1 LVFSN
6 KEYFMSA
13 WQLLVRRRQ
22 IGTAVI
28 AVTCVS
34 NVIGLVPAGA
44 LVVSPT
50 LNRPTLGSP
59 EVRWATHNACVNSNY
74 ALQESPSR
82 PFKHTQV
89 RGGAAAMRLSG
100 GGGADSSG
108 DKKRWLLGSKILGSE
123 SPLRERAELLFLI
136 TLWYA
141 TSVVCTNTTKSIGA
155 HWSVLTFSQLVIST
169 LCGLVVVCGFGY
181 KKYEPIANADQLQK
195 TAILAAVFTLGFVTL
210 NWCLGLMHVS
220 LVMTLR
226 ATEPMFTLFLAS
238 ILLRAEPATWKMFA
252 ALLPVI
258 AGAALSSLGSADA
271 TLLGLAVVFIC
282 NVCFALRGVVTK
294 RIKTAYPVDEFN
306 LFLQISAIGAAAYGV
321 VLLAANLL
329 LAPSA
334 LHIPALAA
342 LVDVSQLL
350 RADRVGAVLL
360 NGVTFYAYLQVYFHL
375 F

>member
-1 LVFSN
+1 
-6 KEYFMSA
+6 M
-13 WQLLVRRRQ
+13 
-22 IGTAVI
+22 
-28 AVTCVS
+28 
-34 NVIGLVPAGA
+34 
-44 LVVSPT
+44 
-50 LNRPTLGSP
+50 
-59 EVRWATHNACVNSNY
+59 
-74 ALQESPSR
+74 
-82 PFKHTQV
+82 
-89 RGGAAAMRLSG
+89 
-100 GGGADSSG
+100 
-108 DKKRWLLGSKILGSE
+108 
-123 SPLRERAELLFLI
+123 
-136 TLWYA
+136 
-141 TSVVCTNTTKSIGA
+141 
-155 HWSVLTFSQLVIST
+155 LTFSQLVIST